1 MKIGSLLKKCFIPHK
16 KNNHKPHILRWES
29 AVIILTTVLV
39 VEVLFLTQLIL
50 ISPGSKFFASVLNSI
65 IVEKTNEYRTD
76 HQLNFMNTNALLTQA
91 AQMKAEDM
99 ARRSYFSHDSPDGLT
114 PWYWFQKAGYEYLYA
129 GENLAIGFFD
139 SNDIVS
145 AWMDSASHRENIL
158 NARYTEFGIGV
169 ASGIYKGRETIFVA
183 QLFGNP
189 ARKNVVVVS
198 NSQNIQEINKDVS
211 VDVVAGDIS
220 NVLGAED
227 SKTEII
233 KSVVNEKEVVSESLF
248 REAAIWVISTPR
260 TMTNYLF
267 IVLITIITIA
277 LVLTIGIRAKVHY
290 PGLIV
295 HGVVMLLV
303 ISSAILFNHYLALS
317 QMKLL

>member
-1 MKIGSLLKKCFIPHK
+1 M
-16 KNNHKPHILRWES
+16 LRWES
-29 AVIILTTVLV
+29 AVIILTAVLV
-39 VEVLFLTQLIL
+39 VEILFLTQLTL
-50 ISPGSKFFASVLNSI
+50 IFPRSKFFASVLNSI
-65 IVEKTNEYRTD
+65 IIEKTNEYRTD
-76 HQLNFMNTNALLTQA
+76 HQLGFMNTNALLTQA

-99 ARRSYFSHDSPDGLT
+99 ARRGYFSHDSPDGLT

-129 GENLAIGFFD
+129 GENLAVGFFD
-139 SNDIVS
+139 SNDIVG
-145 AWMDSASHRENIL
+145 AWMDSKSHRENIL

-169 ASGIYKGRETIFVA
+169 ASGIYKGKATIFVA

-189 ARKNVVVVS
+189 ARENIIAVS
-198 NSQNIQEINKDVS
+198 HSQNIQETDKNVS
-211 VDVVAGDIS
+211 LGAVAGDIS

-227 SKTEII
+227 SKIEIVKPAI
-233 KSVVNEKEVVSESLF
+233 DGKETFSKSRF

-260 TMTNYLF
+260 TVTNYLF

-277 LVLTIGIRAKVHY
+277 LVLTIGIRARIHY

-295 HGVVMLLV
+295 HGVVMLLI